1 MNILKRQLRFAVLA
15 LLSFSCS
22 AAAAQEIAKP
32 AMQKID
38 GKISWV
44 YDYEKGKSLSEESG
58 KPMFV
63 VFRCER

>member
-1 MNILKRQLRFAVLA
+1 MHRRMKVCLTAITASLFTV
-15 LLSFSCS
+15 
-22 AAAAQEIAKP
+22 AAAAQAIEKP
-32 AMQKID
+32 PRVDVD

-44 YDYEKGKSLSEESG
+44 YDYAEGQLLSQASG

>member
-1 MNILKRQLRFAVLA
+1 MNIVMRQPCLAVLA
-15 LLSFSCS
+15 VLSFFLS
-22 AAAAQEIAKP
+22 AATAQEIAKP
-32 AMQKID
+32 AVQKVD

-44 YDYEKGKSLSEESG
+44 YDYENGKALSAESG

>member
-1 MNILKRQLRFAVLA
+1 MTRTAVFLLA
-15 LLSFSCS
+15 IAATLS
-22 AAAAQEIAKP
+22 AAAAQP
-32 AMQKID
+32 GPQPVS

-44 YDYEKGKSLSEESG
+44 YNYQEGQRLSRETG